1 MVDKSE
7 QKKQWEKIIL
17 NSYYPPYVN
26 DDFFTCDPK
35 MTEDITETGQKI
47 LKNLMSQKEY
57 NDK

>member
-1 MVDKSE
+1 
-7 QKKQWEKIIL
+7 
-17 NSYYPPYVN
+17 
-26 DDFFTCDPK
+26 